1 LIIVDCFVVELLA
14 MTCYNLTE
22 MISFLS
28 GTVIIRDDP
37 FLIIDVNGVGY
48 KVYATSDALAEAK
61 VDSPLKVFIY
71 THVREDILDLYGF
84 SKYSDLKL
92 FESLIGVS
100 GVGPKT
106 AIGVFA
112 VGSSDQILQAI
123 INADTS
129 FFSRVPRLG
138 TKNAQKIIIEL
149 KNKVG
154 GGELNLSD
162 GSNSNHAEVSAALK
176 GFGFSSSEIR
186 EAVGKLDG
194 SLTVEAQIKEALRH
208 LGK

>member
-1 LIIVDCFVVELLA
+1 
-14 MTCYNLTE
+14 
-22 MISFLS
+22 MIGYLN

-37 FLIIDVNGVGY
+37 QIIIDINGVGY
-48 KVYATSDALAEAK
+48 KVLATSDVLSSA
-61 VDSPLKVFIY
+61 VVGSPIKLFTY
-71 THVREDILDLYGF
+71 THVREDALELYGF

-106 AIGVFA
+106 AVGVFA
-112 VGSSDQILQAI
+112 VGSSNQILQAI
-123 INADTS
+123 IDSDTA

-138 TKNAQKIIIEL
+138 SKNAQKIIIEL

-154 GGELNLSD
+154 GGGLDLTD
-162 GSNSNHAEVSAALK
+162 GTSSNRGEVAAALK
-176 GFGFSSSEIR
+176 GFGFTSAEINDAVRSLDSSIS
-186 EAVGKLDG
+186 
-194 SLTVEAQIKEALRH
+194 VEEQIKGALKL

>member
-1 LIIVDCFVVELLA
+1 
-14 MTCYNLTE
+14 
-22 MISFLS
+22 MIGYLS

-37 FLIIDVNGVGY
+37 QIILDVNGVGY
-48 KVYATSDALAEAK
+48 KVLATSDVLASCK
-61 VDSPLKVFIY
+61 VGSPLKIFTY

-106 AIGVFA
+106 AIGIFA
-112 VGSSDQILQAI
+112 LGSSQQILHAI
-123 INADTS
+123 MNADTA
-129 FFSRVPRLG
+129 FFSGVPRLG
-138 TKNAQKIIIEL
+138 SKNAQKIIIEL

-154 GGELNLSD
+154 GGDLNLSD
-162 GSNSNHAEVSAALK
+162 GNSSNRTEVSAALK
-176 GFGFSSSEIR
+176 TFGFTSGEIN
-186 EAVGKLDG
+186 EAVRNLDG
-194 SLTVEAQIKEALRH
+194 SKTVEEQIKEALKA

>member
-1 LIIVDCFVVELLA
+1 
-14 MTCYNLTE
+14 
-22 MISFLS
+22 MISYLS

-37 FLIIDVNGVGY
+37 VLILDVNGVGY
-48 KVYATSDALAEAK
+48 RLHGSSDVLSSAS
-61 VDSPLKVFIY
+61 VGSPLKAFVY

-84 SKYSDLKL
+84 AKYSDLKL
-92 FESLIGVS
+92 FESLINVS

-112 VGSSDQILQAI
+112 IGTAEQILQAI
-123 INADTS
+123 TDADTS

-154 GGELNLSD
+154 GGELNLSEGD
-162 GSNSNHAEVSAALK
+162 GAARTEVSSALK
-176 GFGFSSSEIR
+176 AFGFSSAEIND
-186 EAVGKLDG
+186 AVRNLDG
-194 SLTVEAQIKEALRH
+194 SKSVEAQIKDALKS
-208 LGK
+208 LGR